1 MKWEIEEWSEM
12 KSQERKY
19 NEVYF
24 LSIQFSAFPLVL
36 GATVGLRFSEISE
49 ILWPILAIRIW
60 LWRPPHSSLKKT
72 TSILCWSCLI
82 SGQLL

>member
-1 MKWEIEEWSEM
+1 M

-60 LWRPPHSSLKKT
+60 L
-72 TSILCWSCLI
+72 
-82 SGQLL
+82 